1 MISRIRR
8 DDIIMSIEV
17 ISGSE
22 KLTGEKIRYI
32 NYGGEKYFIYSLK
45 EHDEDGY
52 EKLYMNKI
60 TNGEEDIISDLDW
73 EELKKVIPSIVKQIK
88 TNNIFDFEDL
98 EISEVERINLNY
110 SKPFKLK
117 IDIVKSI
124 KKEEVK
130 IEKMEEE
137 LQELISGISKQAND
151 SVDDLDAFLN
161 NYEEELNKYEE
172 ELNKVEVPIRPD
184 IEQTNIQDINEI
196 DKLKELL
203 EQEINNK
210 EELSRKVEELESELN
225 RYKDKLER
233 IKIMLEA

>member
-1 MISRIRR
+1 
-8 DDIIMSIEV
+8 MSIEV

-32 NYGGEKYFIYSLK
+32 NYNDVNYFIYSLN
-45 EHDEDGY
+45 ERDEEGY

-60 TNGEEDIISDLDW
+60 TNGEEDIISDLEW
-73 EELKKVIPSIVKQIK
+73 EELKKIIPNIVKQIK
-88 TNNIFDFEDL
+88 SNNIIDFEDL
-98 EISEVERINLNY
+98 ELVDIEKINLNY

-117 IDIVKSI
+117 IGIVESI

-130 IEKMEEE
+130 MEKIEED
-137 LQELISGISKQAND
+137 LQELINGISKEAND
-151 SVDDLDAFLN
+151 SVDELDEFLN

-184 IEQTNIQDINEI
+184 VEQKDIEDINGVE
-196 DKLKELL
+196 EL
-203 EQEINNK
+203 K
-210 EELSRKVEELESELN
+210 EELQEERNKNEELEKKIEELEMELN
-225 RYKDKLER
+225 KYKDKLER

>member
-1 MISRIRR
+1 
-8 DDIIMSIEV
+8 MSIEV

>member
-1 MISRIRR
+1 MN
-8 DDIIMSIEV
+8 IEV

-22 KLTGEKIRYI
+22 KLAGEKIRYI
-32 NYGGEKYFIYSLK
+32 GYNGDKYLIYSLK
-45 EHDEDGY
+45 EKDEDGY

-60 TNGEEDIISDLDW
+60 TNGEEDIISDFDW
-73 EELKKVIPSIVKQIK
+73 EDLKSVIPSIVKQIK
-88 TNNIFDFEDL
+88 TNSIFDFEDL
-98 EISEVERINLNY
+98 EMSEIEKINSEY

-117 IDIVKSI
+117 IEIVESI

-151 SVDDLDAFLN
+151 SVDELDAFLN

-184 IEQTNIQDINEI
+184 VEQPNIQELNEV
-196 DKLKELL
+196 DKLKEIL

-225 RYKDKLER
+225 KYKDKLER